1 MNIFCPFFTAFI
13 VGFEKVNVSCQILP
27 GINDTVVDV
36 TLLCKVS
43 LCCIAQWYIPVCCS
57 FALWMSKVLLVVV
70 DILPVSKLTTTF
82 YHNLLETLFF
92 GEAETLFYIVEMV
105 ILVK

>member
-1 MNIFCPFFTAFI
+1 
-13 VGFEKVNVSCQILP
+13 
-27 GINDTVVDV
+27 
-36 TLLCKVS
+36 
-43 LCCIAQWYIPVCCS
+43 
-57 FALWMSKVLLVVV
+57 MSKVLLVVV